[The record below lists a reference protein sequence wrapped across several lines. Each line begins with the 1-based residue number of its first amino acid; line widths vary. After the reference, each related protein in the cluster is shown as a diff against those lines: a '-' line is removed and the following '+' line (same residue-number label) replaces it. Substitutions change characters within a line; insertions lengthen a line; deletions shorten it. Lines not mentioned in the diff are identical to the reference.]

1 MLKGIVKGVKTAG
14 EKVIE
19 GAGYI
24 ARKTDDTI
32 TNGANRFIDRQVSN
46 LEKQKTVLGD
56 MGSQYSKEEVE
67 AYSSKYRPMRNTVP
81 AIKDGANDYFKVNK
95 EFVSTNPDNYSIPD
109 RYKLTGYGAT
119 ILGGAAVLG
128 ATNNTIEA
136 AMEPTSTAN
145 IASVGTVNPV
155 VSASSGLTP
164 QNAFDNMGASGDIN
178 FALRRNNIKAPG
190 TL

>member
-24 ARKTDDTI
+24 ARKTDDVI
-32 TNGANRFIDRQVSN
+32 TNKANKYVEKQVAKV
-46 LEKQKTVLGD
+46 EKQKEVLGD

-95 EFVSTNPDNYSIPD
+95 EFVSTNPNNYSIPD

-119 ILGGAAVLG
+119 ILGGTAALG
-128 ATNNTIEA
+128 AMNNTIDA

-145 IASVGTVNPV
+145 IASIGTVNPV

>member
-24 ARKTDDTI
+24 ARKTDDAI
-32 TNGANRFIDRQVSN
+32 TNGANKVINRQVSN

-95 EFVSTNPDNYSIPD
+95 EFISTNPDNYSIPD

-119 ILGGAAVLG
+119 ILGGATALG
-128 ATNNTIEA
+128 TTNNMIEA
-136 AMEPTSTAN
+136 AIEPTSTAN
-145 IASVGTVNPV
+145 IASVGTVSPV

>member
-32 TNGANRFIDRQVSN
+32 TRKANNYVEKQVAKV
-46 LEKQKTVLGD
+46 EKQKEVLGD

-81 AIKDGANDYFKVNK
+81 AIKDGANDYFRVNK

-109 RYKLTGYGAT
+109 RYKLTGYEAT

>member
-24 ARKTDDTI
+24 ARKTDDAI
-32 TNGANRFIDRQVSN
+32 TNKANNYVEKQIAKV
-46 LEKQKTVLGD
+46 EKQKEVLGD

-67 AYSSKYRPMRNTVP
+67 AYSSKYRPMRNTIP

-119 ILGGAAVLG
+119 ILGGAATLG
-128 ATNNTIEA
+128 AVNNMIDA

>member
-1 MLKGIVKGVKTAG
+1 MLKGIAKGIKSAG

-32 TNGANRFIDRQVSN
+32 TRKANNYVEKQVAKV
-46 LEKQKTVLGD
+46 EKQKEVLGD

-67 AYSSKYRPMRNTVP
+67 AYSSSYRPMRNTVP
-81 AIKDGANDYFKVNK
+81 AIKDGANDYFKVNQK
-95 EFVSTNPDNYSIPD
+95 FVSTNPDNYSIPD
-109 RYKLTGYGAT
+109 RYKLTVYGAT
-119 ILGGAAVLG
+119 TLG
-128 ATNNTIEA
+128 AVNNTIDA

>member
-32 TNGANRFIDRQVSN
+32 TRKANNYV
-46 LEKQKTVLGD
+46 EKQVAKVDKQKEVLGD

-67 AYSSKYRPMRNTVP
+67 AYSSSYRPMRNTVP

-95 EFVSTNPDNYSIPD
+95 EFISTNPDNYSIPD

-119 ILGGAAVLG
+119 ILGGAAALG
-128 ATNNTIEA
+128 AVNNTIEA

>member
-1 MLKGIVKGVKTAG
+1 MLKGIIKGVKTAG

-32 TNGANRFIDRQVSN
+32 TRKANNYV
-46 LEKQKTVLGD
+46 EKQVAKVDKQKEVLGD

-67 AYSSKYRPMRNTVP
+67 AYSSSYRPMRNTVP

-95 EFVSTNPDNYSIPD
+95 EFISTNPDNYSIPD
-109 RYKLTGYGAT
+109 RYKLTGYGAP
-119 ILGGAAVLG
+119 ILGGAAALG
-128 ATNNTIEA
+128 AVNNTIEA

>member
-24 ARKTDDTI
+24 ARKTDDVI
-32 TNGANRFIDRQVSN
+32 TNKANNYVEKQVAKV
-46 LEKQKTVLGD
+46 EKQKEVLGD
-56 MGSQYSKEEVE
+56 MGNQYSKEEVE
-67 AYSSKYRPMRNTVP
+67 VYSSKYRPMRNTIP

-119 ILGGAAVLG
+119 ILGGTAALG
-128 ATNNTIEA
+128 AMNNTIDA

>member
-32 TNGANRFIDRQVSN
+32 TSRVNKYV
-46 LEKQKTVLGD
+46 EKQVARTERQKEILGD
-56 MGSQYSKEEVE
+56 IGSQYSKEEVE
-67 AYSSKYRPMRNTVP
+67 VYSSKYRPMRNTVP

-95 EFVSTNPDNYSIPD
+95 EFISTNPDNYSIPD

-119 ILGGAAVLG
+119 ILGGAAALG

>member
-32 TNGANRFIDRQVSN
+32 TNGANRFINKQVSN

-67 AYSSKYRPMRNTVP
+67 VYSSKYRPMRNTVP

-95 EFVSTNPDNYSIPD
+95 EFVSTNPDNNSIPD

-119 ILGGAAVLG
+119 ILGGAATLG
-128 ATNNTIEA
+128 AVNNTIEA

>member
-24 ARKTDDTI
+24 ARKTDDAI
-32 TNGANRFIDRQVSN
+32 TSGTNKVINRQISN

-119 ILGGAAVLG
+119 ILGGAAALG
-128 ATNNTIEA
+128 ATNNMIEA

>member
-32 TNGANRFIDRQVSN
+32 TSGANKVINRQVSN
-46 LEKQKTVLGD
+46 LEKQKTILGD

-81 AIKDGANDYFKVNK
+81 AIKDGANDYFKINK

-119 ILGGAAVLG
+119 ILGGAAALG

>member
-32 TNGANRFIDRQVSN
+32 TRKANNYV
-46 LEKQKTVLGD
+46 EKQVAKVDKQKEVLGD
-56 MGSQYSKEEVE
+56 MSSQYSKEEVE
-67 AYSSKYRPMRNTVP
+67 AYSSSYRPMRNTVP

-95 EFVSTNPDNYSIPD
+95 EFISTNPDNYSIPD

-119 ILGGAAVLG
+119 ILGGAAALG
-128 ATNNTIEA
+128 AVNNTIEA

>member
-24 ARKTDDTI
+24 ARKTDDAI
-32 TNGANRFIDRQVSN
+32 TNGANKVINRQVSN
-46 LEKQKTVLGD
+46 LKKQKTVLGD

-67 AYSSKYRPMRNTVP
+67 AYSSSYRPMRNTVP
-81 AIKDGANDYFKVNK
+81 AIKDGANDYFKVNQK
-95 EFVSTNPDNYSIPD
+95 FVSTNPDNYSIPD
-109 RYKLTGYGAT
+109 RYKLTGYGTT
-119 ILGGAAVLG
+119 ILGGAAALG

-136 AMEPTSTAN
+136 AMEPTSIAN

>member
-32 TNGANRFIDRQVSN
+32 TNGANRFINKQVSN

-81 AIKDGANDYFKVNK
+81 AIKDGANDYFRVNK

-119 ILGGAAVLG
+119 ILGGTAALG
-128 ATNNTIEA
+128 AMNNTIDA

-164 QNAFDNMGASGDIN
+164 QNALDNMGASGDIN